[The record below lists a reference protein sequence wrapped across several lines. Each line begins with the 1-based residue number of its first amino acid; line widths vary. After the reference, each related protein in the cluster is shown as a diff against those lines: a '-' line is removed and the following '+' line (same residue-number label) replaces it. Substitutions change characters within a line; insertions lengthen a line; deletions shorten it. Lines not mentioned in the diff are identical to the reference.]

1 MWDNYIKDFSYYIHV
16 EKALSRN
23 TATAYVM
30 DVEKL
35 ARYVEEKEWNKR
47 PWELTY
53 DDLARFVGECSR
65 GNALSPRS
73 LSRMVSAI
81 KAFYRYLNV
90 EDYTDLNPS
99 ALLEAPRLPRHLPE
113 VLSVDEVDAL
123 IEAIELGTDEGERN
137 RVMLEVLYGCG
148 LRVSELTG
156 LHIYDLFLAEGYI
169 RVRGKGDKERFVPI
183 NNRAANL
190 VEMYIKEVR
199 PHVPVKKPYAD
210 VVFLS
215 RRGTSLTRAMVFTII
230 RRAAEAAGIKK
241 VISPHTLRHSFA
253 THLLQGGADISDI
266 QLMLGHSSIS
276 TTEIYTHIDISRLV
290 EVMERYHPLSK
301 EAGYWQ

>member
-183 NNRAANL
+183 NNRAASL

-199 PHVPVKKPYAD
+199 PHVVVKKPYAD

-301 EAGYWQ
+301 E

>member
-23 TATAYVM
+23 TAVAYVM

-53 DDLARFVGECSR
+53 DDLARFVGECSG

-183 NNRAANL
+183 NNRAASL
-190 VEMYIKEVR
+190 LEMYINEVR
-199 PHVPVKKPYAD
+199 PHVVVKKSYAD

-301 EAGYWQ
+301 E

>member
-183 NNRAANL
+183 NNRAASL
-190 VEMYIKEVR
+190 LEMYINEVR

-301 EAGYWQ
+301 E

>member
-183 NNRAANL
+183 NNRAASL

-199 PHVPVKKPYAD
+199 PHVAVKKPYAD

-301 EAGYWQ
+301 E

>member
-169 RVRGKGDKERFVPI
+169 RVRGKGDKERCVPI
-183 NNRAANL
+183 NNRAASL
-190 VEMYIKEVR
+190 LEMYINEVR
-199 PHVPVKKPYAD
+199 PHVAVKKSYAD

-301 EAGYWQ
+301 E

>member
-23 TATAYVM
+23 TAVAYVM

-35 ARYVEEKEWNKR
+35 ARYVEEKEWSKR

-53 DDLARFVGECSR
+53 DDLARFVGECGRS
-65 GNALSPRS
+65 NALSPRS

-99 ALLEAPRLPRHLPE
+99 LMLEAPRLPRHLPE
-113 VLSVDEVDAL
+113 VLSIEEVDAL
-123 IEAIELGTDEGERN
+123 IGAIELGTDESERN
-137 RVMLEVLYGCG
+137 RVILEVLYGCG

-156 LHIYDLFLAEGYI
+156 LHLYDLFLAEGYI

-183 NNRAANL
+183 NNRAASL
-190 VEMYIKEVR
+190 VEMYINEIR
-199 PHVPVKKPYAD
+199 SHIAVKKAYAD

-215 RRGTSLTRAMVFTII
+215 RRGTSLTRAMIFTII
-230 RRAAEAAGIKK
+230 RRAAESAGIKK

-266 QLMLGHSSIS
+266 QMMLGHSSIS

-290 EVMERYHPLSK
+290 EVMERYHPLNK
-301 EAGYWQ
+301 E

>member
-1 MWDNYIKDFSYYIHV
+1 MNHMWDNYIKDFSYYIHV

-35 ARYVEEKEWNKR
+35 ARYVEEKDWNKR

-183 NNRAANL
+183 NNRAASL

-199 PHVPVKKPYAD
+199 PHVVVKKPYAD

-266 QLMLGHSSIS
+266 QLMLGHSSI
-276 TTEIYTHIDISRLV
+276 
-290 EVMERYHPLSK
+290 
-301 EAGYWQ
+301 

>member
-23 TATAYVM
+23 TAVAYVM

-65 GNALSPRS
+65 GDALSPRS

-183 NNRAANL
+183 NNRAASL
-190 VEMYIKEVR
+190 LEMYINEVR

-266 QLMLGHSSIS
+266 QLMLGHSSTS

-301 EAGYWQ
+301 E

>member
-23 TATAYVM
+23 TAISYVM

-35 ARYVEEKEWNKR
+35 AGYVEEKEWNKR

-53 DDLARFVGECSR
+53 DDLATFVGQCSKK
-65 GNALSPRS
+65 GGLSPRS

-90 EDYTDLNPS
+90 EDYTDLNP
-99 ALLEAPRLPRHLPE
+99 AQLLEAPRLPRHLPE
-113 VLSVDEVDAL
+113 VLTIEEVDAL
-123 IEAIELGTDEGERN
+123 IAAVPLGSDEGERN
-137 RVMLEVLYGCG
+137 RVILEVLYGCG
-148 LRVSELTG
+148 LRVSELTTMKMS
-156 LHIYDLFLAEGYI
+156 DMFLPDGFI

-183 NNRAANL
+183 NDRAAKL
-190 VEMYIKEVR
+190 MEMYINEVR
-199 PHVPVKKPYAD
+199 PHVPVKKAYSD
-210 VVFLS
+210 TIFLS
-215 RRGTSLTRAMVFTII
+215 RRGTSLTRAMIFTII
-230 RRAAEAAGIKK
+230 RRAGEAAGIKK
-241 VISPHTLRHSFA
+241 VISPHILRHSFA

-276 TTEIYTHIDISRLV
+276 TTEIYTHIDMRRLV
-290 EVMERYHPLSK
+290 EVMESYHPLNK
-301 EAGYWQ
+301 K

>member
-183 NNRAANL
+183 NNRAASL
-190 VEMYIKEVR
+190 LEMYINEVR
-199 PHVPVKKPYAD
+199 PHVAVKKPYAD

-230 RRAAEAAGIKK
+230 RRTAEAAGIKK

-301 EAGYWQ
+301 E

>member
-23 TATAYVM
+23 TAVAYVM

-35 ARYVEEKEWNKR
+35 ARYVEEKEWSKR

-53 DDLARFVGECSR
+53 DDLARFVGECGRS
-65 GNALSPRS
+65 NALSPRS

-99 ALLEAPRLPRHLPE
+99 LMLEAPRLPRHLPE
-113 VLSVDEVDAL
+113 VLSIEEVDAL
-123 IEAIELGTDEGERN
+123 IGAIELGTDESERN
-137 RVMLEVLYGCG
+137 RVILEVLYGCG

-156 LHIYDLFLAEGYI
+156 LHLYDLFLAEGYI

-183 NNRAANL
+183 NNRAASL
-190 VEMYIKEVR
+190 VEMYINDIR
-199 PHVPVKKPYAD
+199 SHVAVKKAYAD
-210 VVFLS
+210 VLFLS
-215 RRGTSLTRAMVFTII
+215 RRGTSLTRAMIFTII
-230 RRAAEAAGIKK
+230 RRAAESAGIKK

-266 QLMLGHSSIS
+266 QMMLGHSSIS

-290 EVMERYHPLSK
+290 EVMERYHPLNK
-301 EAGYWQ
+301 E

>member
-183 NNRAANL
+183 NNRAASL
-190 VEMYIKEVR
+190 LEMYINEVR
-199 PHVPVKKPYAD
+199 PHVAVKKPYAD

-266 QLMLGHSSIS
+266 QVMLGHSSIS

-301 EAGYWQ
+301 E

>member
-1 MWDNYIKDFSYYIHV
+1 MNHMWDNYIKDFSYYIHV

-183 NNRAANL
+183 NNRAASL

-199 PHVPVKKPYAD
+199 PHVAVKKPYAD

-230 RRAAEAAGIKK
+230 CRAA
-241 VISPHTLRHSFA
+241 
-253 THLLQGGADISDI
+253 
-266 QLMLGHSSIS
+266 
-276 TTEIYTHIDISRLV
+276 
-290 EVMERYHPLSK
+290 
-301 EAGYWQ
+301 

>member
-23 TATAYVM
+23 TAIAYVM

-35 ARYVEEKEWNKR
+35 SRYVEEKEWNKR
-47 PWELTY
+47 PWELSY
-53 DDLARFVGECSR
+53 DDLARFVGECGKS
-65 GNALSPRS
+65 NALSPRS

-183 NNRAANL
+183 NNRAASL

-199 PHVPVKKPYAD
+199 PHVAVKKPYAD

-230 RRAAEAAGIKK
+230 RRAADAAGIKK

-290 EVMERYHPLSK
+290 EVMERYHPLNK
-301 EAGYWQ
+301 

>member
-183 NNRAANL
+183 NNRAASL
-190 VEMYIKEVR
+190 LEMYINEVR
-199 PHVPVKKPYAD
+199 PHVAVKKPYAD

-301 EAGYWQ
+301 E

>member
-47 PWELTY
+47 PWELAY

-199 PHVPVKKPYAD
+199 PHVVVKKPYAD

-301 EAGYWQ
+301 E

>member
-23 TATAYVM
+23 TAVAYVM

-183 NNRAANL
+183 NNRAASL
-190 VEMYIKEVR
+190 LEMYIKEVR
-199 PHVPVKKPYAD
+199 PHVVVKKPYAD

-290 EVMERYHPLSK
+290 EVMGRYHPLSK
-301 EAGYWQ
+301 E

>member
-23 TATAYVM
+23 TAVAYVM

-183 NNRAANL
+183 NNRAASL

-199 PHVPVKKPYAD
+199 PHVVVKKPYAD

-301 EAGYWQ
+301 E